1 MVVLNGR
8 IVTETG
14 VTSGQIL
21 QQQMGH
27 TEGKSGDVE
36 DRKEDLLHVYSRGD
50 AAPGGPLPMVVTL
63 AGGDSGMLL
72 AKTWMS
78 PTTSLPCEAVRSIT
92 FFFLISS
99 IEV

>member
-1 MVVLNGR
+1 
-8 IVTETG
+8 
-14 VTSGQIL
+14 
-21 QQQMGH
+21 MGH

-36 DRKEDLLHVYSRGD
+36 DRKEDLLHIYSRGD

-92 FFFLISS
+92 FFFFNQLY
-99 IEV
+99 